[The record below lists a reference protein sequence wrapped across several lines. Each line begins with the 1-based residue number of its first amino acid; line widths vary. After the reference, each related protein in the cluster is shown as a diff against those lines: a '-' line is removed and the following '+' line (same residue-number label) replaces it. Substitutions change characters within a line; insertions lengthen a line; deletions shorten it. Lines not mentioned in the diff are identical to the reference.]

1 MIWNP
6 ENSVI
11 ENHLCTMISDVLTS
25 DQMSEQSE

>member
-6 ENSVI
+6 ENGVI
-11 ENHLCTMISDVLTS
+11 ENHLYTMISDVLTS